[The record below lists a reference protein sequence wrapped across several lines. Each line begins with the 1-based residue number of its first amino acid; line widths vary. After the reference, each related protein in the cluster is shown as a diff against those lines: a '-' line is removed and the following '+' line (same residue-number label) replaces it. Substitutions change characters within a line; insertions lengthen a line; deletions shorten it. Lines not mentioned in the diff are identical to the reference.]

1 MKKFSL
7 ITLLF
12 FILITVTFAGQEKP
26 YVLVISFDGFRWDYA
41 LRGITPNLDKVAR
54 QGVKALTL
62 QPSFPSKTFPTHYSI
77 VTGLYPQNH
86 GLIDNRFQNPFSGD
100 VYRLGDTLSVRDDRW
115 YHGES
120 IWGTANRQGIKT
132 ASFFW
137 PGSETHLE
145 YRHPTYFKRYDG
157 SVSHEDRIKGVI
169 DWLQLPEADRPR
181 FILMY
186 FSDTD
191 DIGHKY
197 GPEST
202 EINEAVRLLDK
213 RLGELMDQ
221 LQQINMLQ
229 RIHIMVIS
237 DHGMTALDN
246 QRVILLSDIFGK
258 EVPQFFISGPMIQ
271 FHSNDPIEATY
282 VYNRLKENE
291 RGYRAYYREE
301 FPEYF
306 HYAKNPFVGNVI
318 AIADLGYSFIR
329 DQKTFERMN
338 SSYRGGDHG
347 YDNFALDMHGIF
359 VAMGPKFR
367 ENYATGT
374 ILNIDLYPLICR
386 LLGIIPNQM
395 IDGRLERVE
404 YLLK

>member
-1 MKKFSL
+1 MKKISL
-7 ITLLF
+7 ITLLL

-41 LRGITPNLDKVAR
+41 LRGITPNLDKIAQ

-62 QPSFPSKTFPTHYSI
+62 QPSFPSKTFPNHYSI

-100 VYRLGDTLSVRDDRW
+100 VYRLGDTLAVRDDRW

-120 IWGTANRQGIKT
+120 IWATARRQGIKT

-137 PGSETHLE
+137 PGSETRLE

-169 DWLQLPEADRPR
+169 DWLQLAEADRPQ

-197 GPEST
+197 GPESA
-202 EINEAVRLLDK
+202 EINEAVQLLDK

-229 RIHIMVIS
+229 RIHIIVIS
-237 DHGMTALDN
+237 DHGMTVLDN

-258 EVPQFFISGPMIQ
+258 EVPQFFISAPMIQ
-271 FHSNDPIEATY
+271 FHSNDPIEATF

-318 AIADLGYSFIR
+318 AIADLGYSFFR

-338 SSYRGGDHG
+338 SGYRGGDHG

-359 VAMGPKFR
+359 VAMGPEFR

-374 ILNIDLYPLICR
+374 ILNIDLYPLICK

-395 IDGRLERVE
+395 IDGKLERVE